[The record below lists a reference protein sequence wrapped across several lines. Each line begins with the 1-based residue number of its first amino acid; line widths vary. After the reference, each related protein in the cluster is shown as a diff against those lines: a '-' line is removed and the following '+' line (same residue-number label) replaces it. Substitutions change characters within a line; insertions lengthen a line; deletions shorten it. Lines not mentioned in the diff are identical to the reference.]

1 MPRNYSGIQIK
12 SVYPEP
18 TLTTQTLTMGKC
30 STFCF
35 KGIKKM
41 HVGLSKRVP
50 NKSGAASVH
59 ADKSITPQTTK
70 NNMVYLEM

>member
-1 MPRNYSGIQIK
+1 
-12 SVYPEP
+12 
-18 TLTTQTLTMGKC
+18 
-30 STFCF
+30 
-35 KGIKKM
+35 M